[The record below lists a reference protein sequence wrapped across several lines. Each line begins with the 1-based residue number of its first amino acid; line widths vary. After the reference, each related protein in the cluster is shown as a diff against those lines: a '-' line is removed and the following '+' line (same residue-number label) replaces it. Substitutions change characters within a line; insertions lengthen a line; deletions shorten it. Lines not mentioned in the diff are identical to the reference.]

1 MRWYL
6 VSGEGRVVMTT
17 DAEVVKKDNFFIL
30 PHPITQNQL
39 PITDPVTVTR
49 QQLLDDHRP
58 SRNYDVTITTQQPG
72 CHDDDEVEALDLSP
86 TSTQQRRQMSDFTVQ
101 NIIHSPL
108 TSLFRRHGNLHGD
121 DVVGGRGKGS
131 AFRPVTRSNA
141 FDLGNPEDVC
151 DVIKNK
157 VLSRPQKL
165 AISSY
170 FSSSTESNSSISKN
184 LSFPESSISK
194 TPSFPDSAYGSS
206 PDDLSSR
213 GKNLFS
219 SFDSLLNQGESPSIM
234 STGGSFES
242 ILPSIIVPGKNLQ
255 RNFNYFHNLTTP
267 AQSLS
272 KSFDETSPPT
282 KTNQTSTMT
291 SHQQRKRKGNSGN
304 QEIKKRRVH
313 VCSFDG
319 CGKAYT
325 KSSHLKAHM
334 RTHTG
339 EKPYKCTWEGCTWKF
354 ARSDELTRHYRKH
367 TGYKPFRCQTC
378 DRRFSRSDPLALHM
392 KRHQLNRVAS

>member
-30 PHPITQNQL
+30 PHPIAPNQL
-39 PITDPVTVTR
+39 PITDPVNVTR
-49 QQLLDDHRP
+49 QQLLDDHC
-58 SRNYDVTITTQQPG
+58 DVTTITQQHG
-72 CHDDDEVEALDLSP
+72 CHDDHKAEALDLSP
-86 TSTQQRRQMSDFTVQ
+86 TSAHKRRLVSDFTVQ
-101 NIIHSPL
+101 NIISSPL
-108 TSLFRRHGNLHGD
+108 TSLFRRHGNRGGD
-121 DVVGGRGKGS
+121 DVVGGGGKGS

-141 FDLGNPEDVC
+141 FDLGSQEDYC
-151 DVIKNK
+151 DVIKSNK

-184 LSFPESSISK
+184 NSFPESSISK
-194 TPSFPDSAYGSS
+194 TPSFPDSAYSSS

-213 GKNLFS
+213 GGKIFS
-219 SFDSLLNQGESPSIM
+219 SFDSHLNQGESPSIL

-242 ILPSIIVPGKNLQ
+242 IIPNIIVQGKNLRRDFSQ
-255 RNFNYFHNLTTP
+255 EFTGFHDLTTP
-267 AQSLS
+267 VQPMS
-272 KSFDETSPPT
+272 KSLDETSLPS
-282 KTNQTSTMT
+282 KTNQTMT
-291 SHQQRKRKGNSGN
+291 SQRKRKGKSGN
-304 QEIKKRRVH
+304 EEVKKRRVH

-367 TGYKPFRCQTC
+367 TGYKPFRCQKC
-378 DRRFSRSDPLALHM
+378 DRRFSRSDHLALHM
-392 KRHQLNRVAS
+392 KRHQMNNVTS

>member
-30 PHPITQNQL
+30 PHPIAPNQL

-49 QQLLDDHRP
+49 QQLLDDH
-58 SRNYDVTITTQQPG
+58 QQPHHVTTTSQQHG
-72 CHDDDEVEALDLSP
+72 CHDDHEAEALDLSP
-86 TSTQQRRQMSDFTVQ
+86 TSAHKRRLVSDFTVQ
-101 NIIHSPL
+101 NIISSPL
-108 TSLFRRHGNLHGD
+108 TSLFRRHGNRGGD
-121 DVVGGRGKGS
+121 DVVGGGGKGS

-141 FDLGNPEDVC
+141 FDLGNSEDAC
-151 DVIKNK
+151 DVIKSNK

-165 AISSY
+165 ALSSY
-170 FSSSTESNSSISKN
+170 FSSSTESNSSISKT
-184 LSFPESSISK
+184 S
-194 TPSFPDSAYGSS
+194 SFPDSAYGSS

-213 GKNLFS
+213 GSKIFS
-219 SFDSLLNQGESPSIM
+219 SFDSLLNQGESPSIS

-242 ILPSIIVPGKNLQ
+242 IIPNIIVQGKNLQ
-255 RNFNYFHNLTTP
+255 RDFSEEFAGFHNLTTP
-267 AQSLS
+267 VQNLS
-272 KSFDETSPPT
+272 KSFDETPSPS
-282 KTNQTSTMT
+282 KTSIVTS
-291 SHQQRKRKGNSGN
+291 QRKRKGNSGK
-304 QEIKKRRVH
+304 EEVKKRRVH

-367 TGYKPFRCQTC
+367 TGYKPFKCQKC
-378 DRRFSRSDPLALHM
+378 DRRFSRSDHLALHM
-392 KRHQLNRVAS
+392 KRHQMNNVTS